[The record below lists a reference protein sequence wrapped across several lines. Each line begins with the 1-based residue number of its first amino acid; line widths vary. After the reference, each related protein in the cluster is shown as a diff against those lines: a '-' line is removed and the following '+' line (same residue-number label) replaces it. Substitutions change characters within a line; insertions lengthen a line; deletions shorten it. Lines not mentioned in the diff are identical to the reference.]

1 MQDLW
6 RLSATDIAALIRSK
20 KVSAKEA
27 AHGRAGAARC
37 GQPHDQRRGR
47 SSAGGGAGA
56 GRGRSMRRSRAAR
69 RSVRWRA
76 CRSPS
81 RSISISR
88 GSPPPT
94 ASRLQRDVIA
104 QSNSPVIDNLRKA
117 GAVILGR
124 TNCPA
129 FSYRWFT
136 TNLIHGDTK
145 NPRDPGITPGGSSGG
160 AGAAVAAGIGHIAH
174 GTDIAGS
181 IRYPAYAC
189 GVHGLRPT
197 VGRIAA
203 FNAALP
209 ERTIGPQISAV
220 SGPLARTIGDL
231 RIALAAMS
239 GKDVRDP
246 WWVPAPLEGP
256 AMPKRAA
263 LCLQPDG
270 LETSAEVKAAV
281 ADAGKRLE
289 RAGWMVEEVAT
300 PPLREAADLQT
311 KLWLGDGYE
320 AQLAAAEREGDPG
333 ALACLRGNRAKVFP
347 FDAAAFSKA
356 LTRRATLTR
365 EWLQFFETYSV
376 LLIPVSGELPFP
388 DGLDMRDE
396 ASFARVWRAQL
407 TQIAI
412 PFMGLPALTVS
423 TGLVGRVPVG
433 VQVVSGRLPRGSL
446 LARGRGD
453 RGGRNAGRADRSR
466 PVVFEAKEHDGWHQ
480 RFHGKVACR
489 RGRIPEAVRGSGAPD
504 RQHRERLRVH
514 AAIQRPRGAA
524 PGTLPA
530 RLFGARISLQPVRRP
545 GTRRRQGDRTVLRQ
559 QLCRHLSDVRQDRR
573 QRRQCASAVSIFE
586 ERKIRAARL
595 VDQMEFHQIP
605 GRSFGQGGGAAC
617 ADRHAGRSDKKEIE
631 ALL

>member
-6 RLSATDIAALIRSK
+6 RLSAADLASLIRSK

-27 AHGRAGAARC
+27 ASAALARLDAVNPSINAVVDHRPADVLAQAEAIDSAIARKQDVGPLAGV
-37 GQPHDQRRGR
+37 PVTVKVNIDQEGF
-47 SSAGGGAGA
+47 ATTNGLK
-56 GRGRSMRRSRAAR
+56 
-69 RSVRWRA
+69 
-76 CRSPS
+76 
-81 RSISISR
+81 
-88 GSPPPT
+88 
-94 ASRLQRDVIA
+94 LQRDVIA
-104 QSNSPVIDNLRKA
+104 RTNSPVIDNLRKA

-203 FNAALP
+203 FNASLP
-209 ERTIGPQISAV
+209 ERTIGPQLSAV

-239 GKDVRDP
+239 GKDPRDP
-246 WWVPAPLEGP
+246 WWVPAPMEGR

-263 LCLQPDG
+263 MCLQPDG
-270 LETSAEVKAAV
+270 LETVPEVKAAV
-281 ADAGKRLE
+281 ADATKRLE
-289 RAGWMVEEVAT
+289 RAGWVVEEIETT

-311 KLWLGDGYE
+311 KLWLGDSYE
-320 AQLAAAEREGDPG
+320 AQLDAAEREGDPG
-333 ALACLRGNRAKVFP
+333 ALACLRGNKPKVFP

-356 LTRRATLTR
+356 LTRRATLAR
-365 EWLQFFETYSV
+365 EWLQFFEKYAV
-376 LLIPVSGELPFP
+376 LLMPVSGELPFP
-388 DGLDMRDE
+388 DGLDRRDD

-407 TQIAI
+407 PQIAI

-433 VQVVSGRLPRGSL
+433 VQVVSTRYREDLCL
-446 LARGRGD
+446 LAG
-453 RGGRNAGRADRSR
+453 
-466 PVVFEAKEHDGWHQ
+466 EA
-480 RFHGKVACR
+480 
-489 RGRIPEAVRGSGAPD
+489 
-504 RQHRERLRVH
+504 
-514 AAIQRPRGAA
+514 
-524 PGTLPA
+524 
-530 RLFGARISLQPVRRP
+530 
-545 GTRRRQGDRTVLRQ
+545 
-559 QLCRHLSDVRQDRR
+559 
-573 QRRQCASAVSIFE
+573 
-586 ERKIRAARL
+586 
-595 VDQMEFHQIP
+595 
-605 GRSFGQGGGAAC
+605 
-617 ADRHAGRSDKKEIE
+617 IE
-631 ALL
+631 AGGTPPAPVDPVS